1 MKQPFDNLRDA
12 RTRLESG
19 DVQGA
24 EAALEGLSHPEAL
37 AMRARIRCDQGDHLE
52 AARLYRAILAEAP
65 SAEAYYRL
73 GTCWQHLSQW
83 ESSEK
88 ALIRA
93 VTLDPRHTDAFI
105 LLGIAFYQQE
115 RYPDAVKAL
124 ERALI
129 NDPRALLA
137 RYHLAQVCMELGNL
151 KRALSQLHVLQGL
164 QPDYAPTH
172 RLQAGIFL
180 KLKDYRQ
187 ALVELCWLVEAGHAD
202 VWCFSSMG
210 TAYRAIGEKVQ
221 SLRAV
226 EFALRL
232 DPSLID
238 ETLMAAQLNEE
249 LEQYEMALDFYR
261 TLLRDLQWGETARVA
276 VERLERRV
284 AVIKLA
290 AKPSSDLPEFAGFQ
304 APAVTQQGTLPLPG
318 PDRVP
323 TQPLGMQDIE
333 YEGPA
338 PLLDRLK
345 RNLTDLTGGKLDLD
359 ALKDRSQEVLE
370 KIPLDALKEKLPDAL
385 SKLPLKRLFGNRR
398 T

>member
-1 MKQPFDNLRDA
+1 MKQPIDNLREA
-12 RTRLESG
+12 RARLESG
-19 DVQGA
+19 DVLGA
-24 EAALEGLSHPEAL
+24 EAALEGLVQPEARAML
-37 AMRARIRCDQGDHLE
+37 AQIRCQQGDHLE
-52 AARLYRAILAEAP
+52 AARLYRALVTEAP
-65 SAEAYYRL
+65 SAEGMYRL
-73 GTCWQHLSQW
+73 GSCWQHLSQW

-105 LLGIAFYQQE
+105 LLGVALYQQE
-115 RYPDAVKAL
+115 RYADAIKAL

-137 RYHLAQVCMELGNL
+137 RYHLAQVCMELGNF

-164 QPDYAPTH
+164 RPDYAPTH

-180 KLKDYRQ
+180 KLEDYRQ

-221 SLRAV
+221 ALRAV

-238 ETLMAAQLNEE
+238 ETVMAAQLNEE
-249 LEQYEMALDFYR
+249 LEQYEMALDLYR

-276 VERLERRV
+276 VERLERRL

-290 AKPSSDLPEFAGFQ
+290 AKTSADLPEFAGFQ
-304 APAVTQQGTLPLPG
+304 APAVTSQGTLPLAG
-318 PDRVP
+318 PERGP

-345 RNLTDLTGGKLDLD
+345 RNLTDLTGGKLDFD
-359 ALKDRSQEVLE
+359 ALKDRGQEVLE

-385 SKLPLKRLFGNRR
+385 SKLPLKRFFGKGR